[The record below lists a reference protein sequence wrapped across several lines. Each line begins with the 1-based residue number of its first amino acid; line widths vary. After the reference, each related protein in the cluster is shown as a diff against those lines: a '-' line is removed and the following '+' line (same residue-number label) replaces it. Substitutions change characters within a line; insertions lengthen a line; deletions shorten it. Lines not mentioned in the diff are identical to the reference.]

1 MLKKLLFPVMVKGIP
16 LNNKTTRQQNNQTTK
31 QPTTYLY
38 IFLFIDISF
47 LNQTTNILFISKI
60 LGNVD
65 FLYYLCVRITI
76 QSNLL
81 TE

>member
-47 LNQTTNILFISKI
+47 LNLTPNILFI
-60 LGNVD
+60 G
-65 FLYYLCVRITI
+65 CPVRCSGKQKLKSPVKLLI
-76 QSNLL
+76 QHS
-81 TE
+81 EF

>member
-47 LNQTTNILFISKI
+47 LNLTPNILFISKI

>member
-1 MLKKLLFPVMVKGIP
+1 Q
-16 LNNKTTRQQNNQTTK
+16 TTNNQTTK
-31 QPTTYLY
+31 QPTTHNRQPTTDNKTTYLY

-47 LNQTTNILFISKI
+47 LNLTPNILFISKI
-60 LGNVD
+60 LGSVD

-76 QSNLL
+76 HPNLL